1 MNKMLIVISILL
13 MLGCEKRP
21 EPLAK
26 LPNDAVILAFGDSL
40 TRGTGASANHD
51 YPSILAELTHRK
63 VINEGVP
70 GEISTDGLK
79 RLPGLLDQYQPKL
92 LILIHGGND
101 ILKQVPEQETAR
113 NLDRMVS
120 EAKSRNIE
128 VVMLG
133 VPEPSLLFM
142 ESAEIYRK
150 IAEGHEVLIDL
161 DTLPEILEDNKLK
174 SDEVHPNDEG
184 YRQMATHIYNFL
196 KEAGAL

>member
-1 MNKMLIVISILL
+1 MNKILIVISILL

-21 EPLAK
+21 EPLAQ

-51 YPSILAELTHRK
+51 YPSILAQLTHRR

-70 GEISTDGLK
+70 GEISTNGLK

-101 ILKQVPEQETAR
+101 ILKQVHEQETAR

-133 VPEPSLLFM
+133 VPEPSLVFM

-161 DTLPEILEDNKLK
+161 DTLPAILEDNKLK
-174 SDEVHPNDEG
+174 SDEGHPNDEG